1 MDDQILRLEC
11 KQKVTEISVTNY
23 QQALRNSCSFRSAG
37 IGGNHCFLRSRDLH
51 DEPGAGV
58 TAIYGLYRYVDIII
72 IREAAWLSG

>member
-51 DEPGAGV
+51 DEPGAGWEGG
-58 TAIYGLYRYVDIII
+58 TAIYGLYRYVP
-72 IREAAWLSG
+72 L